1 MKNSNIKFPINEE
14 LQFGFKNKVI
24 EIINYIRKFSMYDVL
39 AHFYWK
45 YKISFGNEEE
55 KDERWL
61 KSLKIMYL
69 QILFSCCDKS
79 VETEELE
86 ECNID
91 KINEYLEEIHS
102 LTIQYGIVFNKE
114 NGLSDEENEYLS
126 HSYSFKD
133 WSGKRYDIFEIQH
146 HKDLFGCL
154 EKEFETTY
162 GFTLDDLYSGILN
175 LKNNFHFRFENSI
188 NSIRELIRTKK
199 IKIDNAGVHT
209 IAKFNEKEE
218 QQLNKYFEDVHSL
231 ELANL
236 KKCTKWKK
244 KFLDKFLIKKE
255 YYNNFVENISI
266 ENWNELI
273 NRIKYKPFIEIEN
286 EYYILLQQKFYDNFD
301 KIAIQGMCEMLTS
314 KKQQEI
320 RKRYTANVEKVVADY
335 FSKILNCKE
344 IYTNNY
350 YDYEKKII
358 ENDILILYDN
368 NIFIVEIKSG
378 SFTPELA
385 INDLDSHKKSLQ
397 DLVKKANEQQ
407 DNLEKCLIE
416 KKKISIYDSN
426 NKRNRNRKAEIE
438 INKDTRIFKIII
450 TAEAFNDIEARID
463 KVKLIS
469 LSKNTLVLCLDDLR
483 VYSDYFKQHPCYFIQ
498 YLLQRKK
505 AIGNKN
511 VNLYDELYHLG
522 MWIEYN
528 YYNEIIN
535 QQVDNLI
542 KEENI
547 KQGLG
552 LVAICG
558 EDWMQELDEYY
569 NSLWFKKKKIEKPFR
584 EVPSEIKKVIDY
596 CENNNSIRNHT
607 YLTTFLLNLEPNTLQ
622 HTEKIIVE
630 SREFYKNNNRP
641 KYRIYDIKRKRRK

>member
-1 MKNSNIKFPINEE
+1 M
-14 LQFGFKNKVI
+14 
-24 EIINYIRKFSMYDVL
+24 
-39 AHFYWK
+39 
-45 YKISFGNEEE
+45 
-55 KDERWL
+55 
-61 KSLKIMYL
+61 
-69 QILFSCCDKS
+69 
-79 VETEELE
+79 
-86 ECNID
+86 
-91 KINEYLEEIHS
+91 
-102 LTIQYGIVFNKE
+102 
-114 NGLSDEENEYLS
+114 
-126 HSYSFKD
+126 
-133 WSGKRYDIFEIQH
+133 
-146 HKDLFGCL
+146 
-154 EKEFETTY
+154 
-162 GFTLDDLYSGILN
+162 
-175 LKNNFHFRFENSI
+175 
-188 NSIRELIRTKK
+188 
-199 IKIDNAGVHT
+199 
-209 IAKFNEKEE
+209 
-218 QQLNKYFEDVHSL
+218 HSL

-236 KKCTKWKK
+236 KKCTKWRND
-244 KFLDKFLIKKE
+244 FLDRFLIEKK
-255 YYNNFVENISI
+255 YYNSFVENISI

-273 NRIKYKPFIEIEN
+273 NRLKYKPLIKIED
-286 EYYILLQQKFYDNFD
+286 EYYILLQQRFYDNFD
-301 KIAIQGMCEMLTS
+301 KIAIQGMCENLAS
-314 KKQQEI
+314 KKKQEI
-320 RKRYTANVEKVVADY
+320 RERYTANVEKVVADY

-350 YDYEKKII
+350 YDYDKKII

-385 INDLDSHKKSLQ
+385 TNDLDSHKKSLQ
-397 DLVKKANEQQ
+397 DLIKKANEQQ

-426 NKRNRNRKAEIE
+426 NKRNRNRKTEIE
-438 INKDTRIFKIII
+438 VNEDTRIFKIII

-511 VNLYDELYHLG
+511 VDLYDELYHLG

-528 YYNEIIN
+528 YYNERIN

-547 KQGLG
+547 EQELES
-552 LVAICG
+552 VSICG
-558 EDWMQELDEYY
+558 EDWMKELDEYY

-584 EVPSEIKKVIDY
+584 EVPSEIKKIIDY
-596 CENNNSIRNHT
+596 CEKNNSIRNHT

-622 HTEKIIVE
+622 QTEKIIVE

-641 KYRIYDIKRKRRK
+641 KYRLYDIKRKRRK

>member
-1 MKNSNIKFPINEE
+1 MKNSKIKFPTNEE
-14 LQFGFKNKVI
+14 LQIDFKNTI
-24 EIINYIRKFSMYDVL
+24 MEILEYIKRYSMYEVL
-39 AHFYWK
+39 AYFYWD
-45 YKISFGNEEE
+45 YKISFVNEEE
-55 KDERWL
+55 KDKRWL

-69 QILFSCCDKS
+69 QILFSCCNQIANFEK
-79 VETEELE
+79 LE
-86 ECNID
+86 EFNID
-91 KINEYLEEIHS
+91 KIDEYLKKIHS

-114 NGLSDEENEYLS
+114 NELSDEESDYLS

-146 HKDLFGCL
+146 HKDLLGCL
-154 EKEFETTY
+154 EKEFEITY
-162 GFTLDDLYSGILN
+162 GFTLEDLYSGILN
-175 LKNNFHFRFENSI
+175 LKNNFYFKFENSI
-188 NSIRELIRTKK
+188 NSIRKLIRTKK
-199 IKIDNAGVHT
+199 IKIDNAGVHM

-218 QQLNKYFEDVHSL
+218 QQLNQYFEDVHSL

-236 KKCTKWKK
+236 KKDTKWRND
-244 KFLDKFLIKKE
+244 FLDRFLIEKE
-255 YYNNFVENISI
+255 YYNSFIENISI

-273 NRIKYKPFIEIEN
+273 NRIKYKPLIKIEN
-286 EYYILLQQKFYDNFD
+286 EYYILLQQRFYDNFD
-301 KIAIQGMCEMLTS
+301 KIAIQGMCENITS

-320 RKRYTANVEKVVADY
+320 RERYTANVEKVVAEY

-350 YDYEKKII
+350 YDFDKKII

-385 INDLDSHKKSLQ
+385 TNDLDSHKKSLQ
-397 DLVKKANEQQ
+397 DLIKKANEQQ

-426 NKRNRNRKAEIE
+426 NKRNRNRKAVIE
-438 INKDTRIFKIII
+438 VNEDTRIFKIII

-511 VNLYDELYHLG
+511 VDLYDELYHLG

-528 YYNEIIN
+528 YYNEKIN
-535 QQVDNLI
+535 RQVENLI

-547 KQGLG
+547 EQGVG
-552 LVAICG
+552 SVAICG
-558 EDWMQELDEYY
+558 EDWMKELDEYY

-584 EVPSEIKKVIDY
+584 EVPCEIKKVIDY
-596 CENNNSIRNHT
+596 CENNNYIEKHT
-607 YLTTFLLNLEPNTLQ
+607 YLTTFLLNLDSNTLSQ
-622 HTEKIIVE
+622 TEKIITE
-630 SREFYKNNNRP
+630 SREFYKNNDRP
-641 KYRIYDIKRKRRK
+641 KYRIYDIKRKR

>member
-1 MKNSNIKFPINEE
+1 MENSKIKFPTNEE
-14 LQFGFKNKVI
+14 LQIDFKNKIV
-24 EIINYIRKFSMYDVL
+24 EIINYIKNFSMYDVL
-39 AHFYWK
+39 AHFYWE
-45 YKISFGNEEE
+45 YKISFGNKEE

-69 QILFSCCDKS
+69 QILFSCYNKS
-79 VETEELE
+79 ADSEKLE

-91 KINEYLEEIHS
+91 KIDEYLEEIYS

-146 HKDLFGCL
+146 HMDLLGCL
-154 EKEFETTY
+154 EKEFEATY

-175 LKNNFHFRFENSI
+175 LKNNFYFKFENSI
-188 NSIRELIRTKK
+188 NNIRELIRTKK
-199 IKIDNAGVHT
+199 IRIDNAGVHI

-218 QQLNKYFEDVHSL
+218 QQLNEYFEDVHSL

-236 KKCTKWKK
+236 KKCTKWKND
-244 KFLDKFLIKKE
+244 FSDKFFIEKE
-255 YYNNFVENISI
+255 YYNNFIENTSI

-273 NRIKYKPFIEIEN
+273 NRIKYKPFIKIEN
-286 EYYILLQQKFYDNFD
+286 EYYILLQQNFYDNFD
-301 KIAIQGMCEMLTS
+301 KIAIQGMREILTS
-314 KKQQEI
+314 KEQQKI
-320 RKRYTANVEKVVADY
+320 RERYTSNVEKVVAEY

-397 DLVKKANEQQ
+397 DLIKKANEQQ

-426 NKRNRNRKAEIE
+426 NKRNRNKKAEIE
-438 INKDTRIFKIII
+438 INEDTRFFKIII

-505 AIGNKN
+505 TIGNKN
-511 VNLYDELYHLG
+511 VDLYDELYHLG

-528 YYNEIIN
+528 HYNEKVN

-547 KQGLG
+547 EQEIG
-552 LVAICG
+552 LVSICG
-558 EDWMQELDEYY
+558 EDWMKELDEYY
-569 NSLWFKKKKIEKPFR
+569 NNLWFKKKKFEKPFR
-584 EVPSEIKKVIDY
+584 DIPVEIKTIIDF
-596 CENNNSIRNHT
+596 CEKNNDISKHT
-607 YLTTFLLNLEPNTLQ
+607 YLTTFLLNLDSNTLFQ
-622 HTEKIIVE
+622 TEKIIIE
-630 SREFYKNNNRP
+630 SREFYKKNNRP
-641 KYRIYDIKRKRRK
+641 KYRIYVAKRKR

>member
-1 MKNSNIKFPINEE
+1 MENSKIKFPTNEE
-14 LQFGFKNKVI
+14 LQIDFKNKIV
-24 EIINYIRKFSMYDVL
+24 EIINYIKNFSMYDVL
-39 AHFYWK
+39 AHFYCE

-69 QILFSCCDKS
+69 QILFSCCNKS
-79 VETEELE
+79 ADSEKLE

-91 KINEYLEEIHS
+91 KIDEYLEEIHN

-146 HKDLFGCL
+146 HKDLLGCL

-175 LKNNFHFRFENSI
+175 LKNNFYFKFENSI
-188 NSIRELIRTKK
+188 NSIRKLIRTKK
-199 IKIDNAGVHT
+199 IKIDNTGVHT
-209 IAKFNEKEE
+209 IAKFNEKEQ
-218 QQLNKYFEDVHSL
+218 QQLDEYFEDVHSL

-236 KKCTKWKK
+236 KKCTKWRND
-244 KFLDKFLIKKE
+244 FLDKFLIEKE

-273 NRIKYKPFIEIEN
+273 NRIKYKPFTKIEN

-301 KIAIQGMCEMLTS
+301 KIVIQGMCEMLTS
-314 KKQQEI
+314 KEQQEL
-320 RKRYTANVEKVVADY
+320 RERYTSNVEKVVADY
-335 FSKILNCKE
+335 FSKILNSKE

-368 NIFIVEIKSG
+368 NIFIIEIKSG

-397 DLVKKANEQQ
+397 DLIKKANEQQ

-416 KKKISIYDSN
+416 KKKVLIYDSN

-438 INKDTRIFKIII
+438 INEDTRIFKIII

-511 VNLYDELYHLG
+511 VDLYDELYHLG

-528 YYNEIIN
+528 FYNERIN

-547 KQGLG
+547 EQGLG

-558 EDWMQELDEYY
+558 EDWMEELDEYY
-569 NSLWFKKKKIEKPFR
+569 NNLWFKKNKIAKPFR
-584 EVPSEIKKVIDY
+584 NIPIEIKKVIDY
-596 CENNNSIRNHT
+596 CEKNNSIKNHT
-607 YLTTFLLNLEPNTLQ
+607 YLTTFLLNLDPNTLHQ
-622 HTEKIIVE
+622 TEKIITE

-641 KYRIYDIKRKRRK
+641 KYRIYVIKGKR